1 MKKNKHS
8 AHIYI
13 ATFSFLLQVAVLCL
27 ISSSSSAQL
36 IVYNSGVTTTIQST
50 LTVTI
55 QGGFT
60 NQVQAATNGAVDNQG
75 SMTVSEGWTNTAG
88 NNVFSTAAG
97 LVTLNGSAAQTIGGT
112 ATTNFYNLTLANTY
126 TTIPQFTLGIATN
139 ARNTLTMT
147 SGKVNLATYA
157 LTLGTAAATPGTLA
171 YTSGWLYG
179 GTFTRWMNTPII
191 AIGNTA
197 GHYPMGS
204 VTDYRPLWVANTA
217 ALTTGGTISA
227 VHTPILNSTAVS
239 FADASWGNTVIY
251 TSKSYWTLSTS
262 AITVGGTPF
271 SLRMEATG
279 MGRVAAVSDLN
290 LTLAAGAVGTHAAS
304 AGTTTN
310 PQVNRTGLSL
320 VQLNNTGTSQNFYF
334 GSKSSASPLPI
345 ELLSFTAVLNA
356 DKIVDLN
363 WITAS
368 ETNNDYFTVEKTRDG
383 KTYEEVDRLK
393 GAGNSNTIKQYYTKD
408 NKPYLNKS
416 YYRLKQTDF
425 NGHSEYSKL
434 VAVETSEKGSLKI
447 FPNPLGEGNLFVSLQ
462 HANTNE
468 ITIVMY
474 DVIGKKCFSKTI
486 SSENDNFFTTLEF
499 FPPLNSG
506 MYFLTISTPQEIYRE
521 QLIVK

>member
-1 MKKNKHS
+1 MKKNKHN
-8 AHIYI
+8 AHKYI
-13 ATFSFLLQVAVLCL
+13 ATASLLWRVAFLCL
-27 ISSSSSAQL
+27 ISSQSFAQL

-50 LTVTI
+50 LTVTV

-60 NQVQAATNGAVDNQG
+60 NQVQAATNGVVDNQG
-75 SMTVSEGWTNTAG
+75 SMTVSGDWSNTAG

-126 TTIPQFTLGIATN
+126 TTIPQFTLGVATN

-147 SGKVNLATYA
+147 SGKVNLATYT
-157 LTLGTAAATPGTLA
+157 LTLGTAAATPGTLT

-179 GTFTRWMNTPII
+179 GTFTRWMNTPAI

-217 ALTTGGTISA
+217 VLTTGGTISA
-227 VHTPILNSTAVS
+227 AHTPILNSTAVS
-239 FADASWGNTVIY
+239 FADASWGNTVIFV
-251 TSKSYWTLSTS
+251 SKSYWTLSTS
-262 AITVGGTPF
+262 AISVAGSAF

-290 LTLAAGAVGTHAAS
+290 LPLVGSVVGTHVAS

-310 PQVNRTGLSL
+310 PQVNRSGLTL
-320 VQLNNTGTSQNFYF
+320 NQLNNTSTSQNFYF
-334 GSKSSASPLPI
+334 GSKSTSSPLPI
-345 ELLSFTAVLNA
+345 ELLNFNAVLNA
-356 DKIVDLN
+356 DKIVDLT
-363 WITAS
+363 WTTAS
-368 ETNNDYFTVEKTRDG
+368 ETNNDYFTIEKTRDG
-383 KTYEEVDRLK
+383 TIYEEVDRVK
-393 GAGNSNTIKQYYTKD
+393 GAGNSIIQRQYNIKDY
-408 NKPYLNKS
+408 NPYINKS

-434 VAVETSEKGSLKI
+434 AAIENFEKASFKI
-447 FPNPLGEGNLFVSLQ
+447 FPNPLSEGNLFISLQ
-462 HANTNE
+462 HANANE
-468 ITIVMY
+468 IKIALY
-474 DVIGKKCFSKTI
+474 DAVGKKCFSKII
-486 SSENDNFFTTLEF
+486 SSESDNFFTSLEF
-499 FPPLNSG
+499 FPPLNAG
-506 MYFLTISTPQEIYRE
+506 MYLITISTPNDIYRE